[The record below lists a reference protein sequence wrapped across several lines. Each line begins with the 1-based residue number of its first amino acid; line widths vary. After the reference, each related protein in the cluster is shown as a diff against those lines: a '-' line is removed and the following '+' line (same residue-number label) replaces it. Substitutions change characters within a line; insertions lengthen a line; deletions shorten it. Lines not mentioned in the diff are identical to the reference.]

1 MDQPLAEEG
10 TKLTP
15 LQDPAMEVAVAEKAT
30 KTEEMKNL
38 TRIKQVTIY
47 KGLRNSAWHIV
58 NVMCVQLIELDTQL
72 TNPESNVINSA
83 TGMHIASP

>member
-38 TRIKQVTIY
+38 TRIK
-47 KGLRNSAWHIV
+47 
-58 NVMCVQLIELDTQL
+58 
-72 TNPESNVINSA
+72 
-83 TGMHIASP
+83 